1 MADLEA
7 GAGSDPE
14 FRIVV
19 RHPNE
24 RGPLAPYRLALS
36 VLVVVLVFGP
46 TLYSMTLSGTPDDGV
61 LFRAAAVGFLVWVT
75 SGVVN
80 TALATATASSRQHL
94 PVDD

>member
-1 MADLEA
+1 MAEIEA
-7 GAGSDPE
+7 GTGSDPE

-19 RHPNE
+19 RHPGE

-36 VLVVVLVFGP
+36 VIVVVLVFGS

-61 LFRAAAVGFLVWVT
+61 LLRAAAVGFLVWVT

-80 TALATATASSRQHL
+80 SALAPAASPSRSHQ
-94 PVDD
+94 PVED